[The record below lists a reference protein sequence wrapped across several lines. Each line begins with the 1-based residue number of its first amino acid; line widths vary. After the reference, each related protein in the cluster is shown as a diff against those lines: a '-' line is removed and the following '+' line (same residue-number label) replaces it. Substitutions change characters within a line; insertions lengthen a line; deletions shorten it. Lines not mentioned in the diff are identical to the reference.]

1 MTTSK
6 FRPEMITE
14 ALQAAEA
21 MRDTPLATKLKAN
34 GFTPA
39 RMEKEAADLTELQTL
54 AVAARNAAVQATA
67 DLAAR
72 AGRSAA
78 VLASYAN
85 LVRALTVDPGL
96 RRKHGVKSPGL
107 RKGPLFRR
115 PRKGP
120 REDAASAAS
129 GDSAPHTTTQRPSAG
144 ATSPITTSVI
154 GHA

>member
-21 MRDTPLATKLKAN
+21 MRDTPLAVKLKAN

-39 RMEKEAADLTELQTL
+39 RMEKAAAELTELQTL

-67 DLAAR
+67 DLSAR
-72 AGRSAA
+72 AEGAA
-78 VLASYAN
+78 ADLASYAN

-96 RRKHGVKSPGL
+96 RRKHGVKSLGV

-115 PRKGP
+115 PRKGAAPTAAGDATP
-120 REDAASAAS
+120 R
-129 GDSAPHTTTQRPSAG
+129 TTTQGPSASV
-144 ATSPITTSVI
+144 TSPVTTSVV
-154 GHA
+154 GRA